1 MKLKSLSIIA
11 SIALLS
17 NVAMADEN
25 SGLLLGV
32 DAGWFHTQIDS
43 SIKHRNNGQKANFN
57 GDLEG
62 NIPVFG
68 LKIGY
73 RINENHRVYSA
84 YNYSSEMSDVITIPR
99 FTIDGEF
106 DTHKI
111 LFGYDFTPKVF
122 DNTRAVLG
130 LYGGYARTDLTLKTG
145 RLSLS
150 ENFDGFTYGAKIG
163 ALYELNPS
171 NEIEFG
177 FKVEKTTYTSEN
189 FYQNNIG
196 SNFYNPEQ
204 TNYGLYLGYTYKF

>member
-43 SIKHRNNGQKANFN
+43 SIKHRGKTHSNFN

-73 RINENHRVYSA
+73 RINENHRIYSA
-84 YNYSSEMSDVITIPR
+84 YNYSSEMSDVIQTTKIK
-99 FTIDGEF
+99 IDGEF

-130 LYGGYARTDLTLKTG
+130 LYGGYARTDLTLKTTL
-145 RLSLS
+145 LSLS

-189 FYQNNIG
+189 FYQSNIG

>member
-25 SGLLLGV
+25 SGLFLG
-32 DAGWFHTQIDS
+32 AGMGWFHTQIDS
-43 SIKHRNNGQKANFN
+43 SIKHRNQSNNSNIN

-62 NIPVFG
+62 DIPVFS
-68 LKIGY
+68 LKVGY

-84 YNYSSEMSDVITIPR
+84 YNYSSEMSDVIQTTNIK
-99 FTIDGEF
+99 IDGEF

-111 LFGYDFTPKVF
+111 LFGYDFTPKIF
-122 DNTRAVLG
+122 DDTRAVLG
-130 LYGGYARTDLTLKTG
+130 IYGGYAKTDLTFKTNG
-145 RLSLS
+145 LSLS

-163 ALYELNPS
+163 ALYELDSS
-171 NEIEFG
+171 NEVEFS

-189 FYQNNIG
+189 FYQSSIG

>member
-11 SIALLS
+11 SIALFS

-25 SGLLLGV
+25 SGMFLGV
-32 DAGWFHTQIDS
+32 DAGWFHTKIDS
-43 SIKHRNNGQKANFN
+43 SIKHRGTTQSNFN

-84 YNYSSEMSDVITIPR
+84 YNYSSEMSDVITIPK

-130 LYGGYARTDLTLKTG
+130 LYSGYARTDLTLKTTL
-145 RLSLS
+145 LSLS

-163 ALYELNPS
+163 ALYELNSS

-177 FKVEKTTYTSEN
+177 FKIEKTTYTSEN
-189 FYQNNIG
+189 FYQSAIG

>member
-17 NVAMADEN
+17 NVAIADEN

-43 SIKHRNNGQKANFN
+43 SIKHRGKTHSNFN

-84 YNYSSEMSDVITIPR
+84 YNYSSEMSDVIQTTKIK
-99 FTIDGEF
+99 IDGEF

-130 LYGGYARTDLTLKTG
+130 LYGGYARTDLTLKTTL
-145 RLSLS
+145 LSLS

-189 FYQNNIG
+189 FYQSNIG